1 MRAKAPVAAGL
12 VGLAALLWLDGWL
25 GSAPGSRS
33 VEPSGK
39 PPPEMARALDGA
51 VRALAGGGIAVN
63 RRTLFSAARQAL
75 EKAPPASWLALTD
88 PAGTVQAW
96 WGEAPASVAVPA
108 GAGPVAVDWSA
119 TTLTVIS
126 QRTVGSGAFSG
137 VVACAR
143 SFPVSAPEFARA
155 LGLSGGAAGWEPVAA
170 PAFSLLP
177 AADGA
182 VLVGARF
189 RASQAAERSGN
200 ALALAVILGAAAVLI
215 GRANRGYRVGPALA
229 LAFLG
234 SAAAAA
240 PGHRALADPVLLCLA
255 AGLAFL
261 PTAARFLRR
270 DTPPAAPAA
279 WRAAGFVLL
288 GMAFFASSRIEVPD
302 LGSAPGDAMPS
313 VARLA
318 ALAALVGASL
328 VVAAVGRGVR
338 QAARGWITASFL
350 LSLVFLA
357 AALTFVG
364 TGPWYVAALG

>member
-51 VRALAGGGIAVN
+51 VRDLSGGGIAVN

-177 AADGA
+177 AADG
-182 VLVGARF
+182 
-189 RASQAAERSGN
+189 
-200 ALALAVILGAAAVLI
+200 
-215 GRANRGYRVGPALA
+215 
-229 LAFLG
+229 
-234 SAAAAA
+234 
-240 PGHRALADPVLLCLA
+240 
-255 AGLAFL
+255 
-261 PTAARFLRR
+261 
-270 DTPPAAPAA
+270 
-279 WRAAGFVLL
+279 
-288 GMAFFASSRIEVPD
+288 
-302 LGSAPGDAMPS
+302 
-313 VARLA
+313 
-318 ALAALVGASL
+318 
-328 VVAAVGRGVR
+328 
-338 QAARGWITASFL
+338 
-350 LSLVFLA
+350 
-357 AALTFVG
+357 
-364 TGPWYVAALG
+364 